1 MATRQ
6 AGKYLEALN
15 STLTIA
21 GRNHEDAKAR
31 RRIHGLDLEDQ
42 LIGDD
47 EIEFLIAS
55 KLAAVVHRELFF
67 AFERDVVGAQFDS
80 ERARVHDLQKP
91 RAEVNRDATPDGA

>member
-1 MATRQ
+1 
-6 AGKYLEALN
+6 LN

-47 EIEFLIAS
+47 EIEFLIA
-55 KLAAVVHRELFF
+55 
-67 AFERDVVGAQFDS
+67 
-80 ERARVHDLQKP
+80 
-91 RAEVNRDATPDGA
+91 